1 MDIFG
6 RYLFRQLAGSFLLI
20 LVTLTVILWLA
31 SALSRL
37 NLITAHGQTV
47 VILLKVITL
56 TMPALLGIIAP
67 LALLVA
73 CIFTLDRFNSDS
85 EIIVM
90 SASGARIWR
99 FATPCIVLAG
109 MLSLCLLVFSLVLI
123 PACKRQLHAYINQV
137 RTDLIAQVLQP
148 GRFTSPEDGLTF
160 HIRDRAPNGDLLGL
174 IINDSRAKD
183 RTMTYLANRA
193 RIVSSDN
200 GSYLIMKDGH
210 IQRQERAKKDQG
222 VQIVSFEQYIFD
234 ITQYGPKSGDRT
246 LSWGELGVWELINL
260 DPDSEMYKRNPGRA
274 RAELHERFASTIYPL
289 VYIMIVINFLGHP
302 RTVRENRWG
311 AIVMV
316 IGIAILLRAGGV
328 TAMNLM
334 KTYPSAIALVYG
346 IPIGTI
352 IIAAFTAHVRM
363 ASYARLRINRNALTK
378 LQIFNNKMLA
388 VLGVKTDQNGGRVG

>member
-1 MDIFG
+1 
-6 RYLFRQLAGSFLLI
+6 
-20 LVTLTVILWLA
+20 
-31 SALSRL
+31 
-37 NLITAHGQTV
+37 
-47 VILLKVITL
+47 
-56 TMPALLGIIAP
+56 
-67 LALLVA
+67 
-73 CIFTLDRFNSDS
+73 
-85 EIIVM
+85 
-90 SASGARIWR
+90 
-99 FATPCIVLAG
+99 

-234 ITQYGPKSGDRT
+234 ITQYGPKSGDRN

-260 DPDSEMYKRNPGRA
+260 DPGSEMYKRNPGRA

-289 VYIMIVINFLGHP
+289 VYIMTVINF
-302 RTVRENRWG
+302 
-311 AIVMV
+311 
-316 IGIAILLRAGGV
+316 
-328 TAMNLM
+328 
-334 KTYPSAIALVYG
+334 
-346 IPIGTI
+346 
-352 IIAAFTAHVRM
+352 
-363 ASYARLRINRNALTK
+363 
-378 LQIFNNKMLA
+378 
-388 VLGVKTDQNGGRVG
+388 